1 MKHSKFSPVSFTF
14 VVGGVG
20 LLAVWI
26 MNFDVLGKNTVPAF
40 EHSVAVVQAPD
51 IAQVRGEIREGVNV
65 LALINS
71 SETVVAE
78 GKKIYTA
85 QCVACHGADGLGNVA
100 MGSRN
105 LTITEGW
112 TNGISFS
119 EVFISLTEGVNAMPA
134 YGTLPVADRAALVH
148 FVQSLAKYPLPD
160 ASDVERLNAKYQ
172 LSSAKEDKSTVPL
185 AVAANVLTAEAKAE
199 ADAIAAL
206 SAKISADKVISE
218 YVIDA
223 DKLATVLVR
232 TSAWE
237 SSSVELAK
245 MLVLDPASYGVSAGI
260 AGLSSTEWFAVHGA
274 LK

>member
-20 LLAVWI
+20 LLAVWLI
-26 MNFDVLGKNTVPAF
+26 NFDILGKNTVPAF
-40 EHSVAVVQAPD
+40 EHSVAALEAPD
-51 IAQVRGEIREGVNV
+51 VAQVRGEIREGVNV
-65 LALINS
+65 PALIKPT
-71 SETVVAE
+71 EAVLAE
-78 GKKIYTA
+78 GKTIYSA
-85 QCVACHGADGLGNVA
+85 QCSACHGADGAGIAA

-105 LTITEGW
+105 FTSTEGW
-112 TNGISFS
+112 TNGVSFA

-148 FVQSLAKYPLPD
+148 FIQSLAEYPTPG
-160 ASDVERLNAKYQ
+160 ASDVQSLNAKYQ
-172 LSSAKEDKSTVPL
+172 LSDAKQDKSTVPL

-218 YVIDA
+218 YVTDA

-232 TSAWE
+232 TSAWK